1 MSVKTVITL
10 SEYHDSASLILVDR
24 ELSRME
30 GIGIRDAAMAMT
42 AAPTITQFVGC
53 SPQLALRTTLE
64 MYEIT
69 FAEHENFTIPA
80 FNFHGAPLG
89 NDVRKMMDT
98 GILPQIN
105 TGITHKDP
113 GVDMVGTGKLR
124 SP

>member
-1 MSVKTVITL
+1 MSVKTVIKL

-30 GIGIRDAAMAMT
+30 GIRDAAMAMT
-42 AAPTITQFVGC
+42 AAPAITQFVGC

-80 FNFHGAPLG
+80 FISSAHPSGSMC
-89 NDVRKMMDT
+89 VM
-98 GILPQIN
+98 
-105 TGITHKDP
+105 
-113 GVDMVGTGKLR
+113 
-124 SP
+124 